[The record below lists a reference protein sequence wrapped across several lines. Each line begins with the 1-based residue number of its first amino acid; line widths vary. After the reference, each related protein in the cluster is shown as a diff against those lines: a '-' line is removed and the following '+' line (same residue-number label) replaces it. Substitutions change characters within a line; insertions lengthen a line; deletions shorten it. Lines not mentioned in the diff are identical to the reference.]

1 MRLTSAQRLRGN
13 KNILLDKLEDF
24 IRKYYQNQLL
34 QGAIL
39 GVSLTSAAFFV
50 LSFAEFFGRFTTA
63 TRTILFFTFILL
75 CLGVLGWFVIRPLLG
90 LFNLSRNFGIKEAS
104 VAVGNHFPEVK
115 DKLLNT
121 LQLHEQINEE
131 PSALL
136 VASIEQK
143 TAELKP
149 VPFVSAI
156 PFKKNFTYVKYA
168 LLPALALIFIL
179 LVSPGFQKSST
190 RVISYNKHFEIEAPF
205 EFRTVLGSE
214 QYIQN
219 QDIAV
224 DLTLAGD
231 KLPLDAYINIGEQRF
246 KMKTNSIGEFSFTIR
261 NVQKSVPIFFDAG
274 GFSSKVFPIEIARK
288 PSLLGYKA
296 RVTYPTY
303 LQLPPEDIQNL
314 SELNIPAG
322 STIDWKFNTKNVDEL
337 RIQPSNTVLKNKGN
351 SARFK
356 KRFLTSELLT
366 ISTKNSE
373 VDQGDSVFFQVNVIP
388 DEYPQIQAESKNDSL
403 SNKILY
409 FLGQVE
415 DDHGFSKLTFNY
427 RYTKTDDV
435 TKKDRKGSTAI
446 AIQRDVTNQKFY
458 HYWNLGALDIAPE
471 EEISYFFTVWDNDG
485 VRGAK
490 ASSTTERTYKAPSLE
505 EIKQETEKA
514 NKEIKSSMA
523 GAQSGA
529 SEIQEEISEIEKMLT
544 EKKNLDWNDKKKIED
559 LLEKGKKLQEEIEK
573 TIDKNLEKNFKEEEF
588 KQVDEELQEKQKQL
602 EELMEDVLDEETKK
616 LMEEIQKLLEENK
629 KEELQQKLDQFKFSQ
644 KELNKEMDRMLELF
658 KELELEKKL
667 NETIQKLNELAKEQ
681 KKLSEEAKDKKADKE
696 ALAQKQE
703 QLKKEFDE
711 VKKDL
716 KDIEKKDQELES
728 PLGLSDKKEQQQS
741 IDQKMQSGADKMQ
754 KGKQQD
760 ASQDMEDAAEE
771 LQDLAEQMQ
780 EEMQSAQEEQQ
791 MEDYNNL
798 RQILENLVQLSF
810 NQEEVIDGFKENRNY
825 SPKYVELRQ
834 KQRKIKDDT
843 KLVED
848 SLLALSKRNL
858 EIKSFVNAEIAR
870 VNDNIDKS
878 LYYLG
883 ERYTSNA
890 LVHQQYAMT
899 GYNNL
904 ALMLSESLKQ
914 MQNQMKMKSQSK
926 GNKSKGKPQ
935 GQCQNPGQQN
945 PKNSGKANMS
955 AIKKMQQQ
963 LAEQLKQMQQG
974 QQKGEKPGSK
984 EFAEMAAKQAA
995 IRKQLRDLDRQLQ
1008 KEGKGGQ
1015 LGDLKK
1021 TQDIMDEIEEDMY
1034 FKRLNPQLF
1043 KKLDL
1048 LEIKLSEHEKAER
1061 EQDQDN
1067 KRSSNE
1073 GKELE
1078 RPLPPSI
1085 QKYLDEKNKEV
1096 EQLKTISPE
1105 LQPYYKKKVN
1115 EYFGG

>member
-1 MRLTSAQRLRGN
+1 LRYKKKEELSKEN
-13 KNILLDKLEDF
+13 NILLDKLEDF

-34 QGAIL
+34 RGAIL
-39 GVSLTSAAFFV
+39 GVSLASVAFFV
-50 LSFAEFFGRFTTA
+50 LSFAEFFGRFGVA
-63 TRTILFFTFILL
+63 TRTTLFFVFVVI
-75 CLGVLGWFVIRPLLG
+75 CLAVLGWFVVRPLLG
-90 LFNLSRNFGIKEAS
+90 LFNLNRNFGIQEAS
-104 VAVGNHFPEVK
+104 IAVGNHFPEVK

-121 LQLHEQINEE
+121 LQLQQ
-131 PSALL
+131 SAGSESSGLL
-136 VASIEQK
+136 LASIEQK

-149 VPFVSAI
+149 VPFVRAI
-156 PFKKNFTYVKYA
+156 PFKKNLTYVKYA
-168 LLPALALIFIL
+168 LLPALALLLIL
-179 LVSPGFQKSST
+179 LVSPGFKKSST
-190 RVISYNKHFEIEAPF
+190 RVISYNKHFEIQAPF
-205 EFRTVLGSE
+205 SFETSLGDN

-219 QDIAV
+219 QDIEV
-224 DLTLAGD
+224 DLSLAGD

-246 KMKTNSIGEFSFTIR
+246 KMKNDANGAFTFTIR
-261 NVQKSVPIFFDAG
+261 NVQKSIDVYFDAG
-274 GFSSKVFPIEIARK
+274 GFISPLYPVEIARK

-296 RVTYPTY
+296 RVTYPAY
-303 LQLPPEDIQNL
+303 LQLPTEELRNL

-322 STIDWKFNTKNVDEL
+322 STVDWQFNTKNVDEL
-337 RIQPSNTVLKNKGN
+337 RINPSDTVLKNEGN
-351 SARFK
+351 LAHFK

-366 ISTKNSE
+366 VSTKNNE
-373 VDQGDSVFFQVNVIP
+373 VDKGDSVFFQVNVIP
-388 DEYPQIQAESKNDSL
+388 DEYPQIQVESKNDSL

-409 FLGQVE
+409 FLGNVQ
-415 DDHGFSKLTFNY
+415 DDHGFSKLAFNY
-427 RYTKTDDV
+427 RYVKTADAS
-435 TKKDRKGSTAI
+435 KKGKRGSTAI
-446 AIQRDVTNQKFY
+446 AIKRDVNNQKFY
-458 HYWNLGALDIAPE
+458 HYWNLGSLNIAPE
-471 EEISYFFTVWDNDG
+471 EEISYYFTVWDNDG

-490 ASSTTERTYKAPSLE
+490 ASSTAERTYKAPSLE
-505 EIKQETEKA
+505 ELKQETEKA
-514 NKEIKSSMA
+514 NKEIKTSMSD
-523 GAQSGA
+523 AQSGA
-529 SEIQEEISEIEKMLT
+529 SEMQEEISEIEKMLT

-559 LLEKGKKLQEEIEK
+559 LLEKGKKLQEEVKK

-588 KQVDEELQEKQKQL
+588 KQMDEELQEKQKQL

-629 KEELQQKLDQFKFSQ
+629 TEQLQQKLDQFKFSQ

-667 NETIQKLNELAKEQ
+667 NETIDKLNELAKEQ
-681 KKLSEEAKDKKADKE
+681 KELSEKAKDKKEDAE
-696 ALAQKQE
+696 ALAKKQE
-703 QLKKEFDE
+703 ELKKEFDD

-716 KDIEKKDQELES
+716 EDIEKKDQELET
-728 PLGLSDKKEQQQS
+728 PLGLSDKKEQQKS
-741 IDQKMQSGADKMQ
+741 IDQKMQSGANKMQ
-754 KGKQQD
+754 NGKQKD
-760 ASQDMEDAAEE
+760 ASEDMEDAAEE
-771 LQDLAEQMQ
+771 LQELAEQMQ
-780 EEMQSAQEEQQ
+780 QEMQSAQEEQQ

-843 KLVED
+843 RLVED

-858 EIKSFVNAEIAR
+858 QIKSFVNTEIAR

-914 MQNQMKMKSQSK
+914 MQQQMKMKSQSK
-926 GNKSKGKPQ
+926 GKKNKGKPQ

-945 PKNSGKANMS
+945 PKDSGKPNMS

-963 LAEQLKQMQQG
+963 LAEQLKQMQEG
-974 QQKGEKPGSK
+974 QKKGEKPGSK

-1034 FKRLNPQLF
+1034 FKSCEDTSNYRLYIVVASFSLYFVNNTLAKAAWSFLKNSIASPFTMVGWMSLRCLSLQLASSTSTGVNANPF
-1043 KKLDL
+1043 
-1048 LEIKLSEHEKAER
+1048 SV
-1061 EQDQDN
+1061 
-1067 KRSSNE
+1067 KR
-1073 GKELE
+1073 
-1078 RPLPPSI
+1078 
-1085 QKYLDEKNKEV
+1085 
-1096 EQLKTISPE
+1096 
-1105 LQPYYKKKVN
+1105 
-1115 EYFGG
+1115 